1 MNEVMCPV
9 YDCDCPYLMMDG
21 SCQLGQEAYS
31 ECDEMWPFLDEEDEF
46 TFEIEDD
53 ILLIEIS
60 LEND

>member
-1 MNEVMCPV
+1 MNEIFCPV

-21 SCQLGQEAYS
+21 SCQLGADAYE
-31 ECDEMWPFLDEEDEF
+31 ECDEMWPFIFLEDEVD
-46 TFEIEDD
+46 FEIDDD